1 MNELN
6 LYKIRRPVTEKYPRF
21 NYYFDKITSLFI
33 KTKKR
38 GLIKNPKKIL
48 FIRNDHIGDMVYSTA
63 AFRETKKAFP
73 NAKITVVADPR
84 NKMIIE
90 RDKYVDEIIE
100 IGLFWRKPSLQSWLK
115 YFKVFKKIRNENF
128 DVGFDLRR
136 SKLNILFFLFLP
148 GVKNRVSHYN
158 VNGGKAFLTH
168 PLVYEKRMLLNLE
181 HIDQIKKVF
190 GINPRDVL
198 PHVMFDKEDIKAGEE
213 FLKKNGIKGK
223 FVIVLPGSTEVQKQ
237 WPISKVAEFIK
248 KFSKKYT
255 KYKIIVSSG
264 PGDKEMIEHLCKV
277 NPEAC
282 VPEIGELSLRG
293 LAVIM
298 QKADAF
304 FANNGAGTDIGWTVD
319 GNLVALAGGTVDL
332 AIHLPQKKSKVLQ
345 PPLPYFPYPPAI
357 KQITVEEVMRAMED
371 FIKEKRVKK
380 K

>member
-1 MNELN
+1 MKEME

-33 KTKKR
+33 KKKKG

-73 NAKITVVADPR
+73 DAKISVIADPK
-84 NKMIIE
+84 NKAIIE
-90 RDKYVDEIIE
+90 KDKYVDEIIE
-100 IGLFWRKPSLQSWLK
+100 IGLFWRKPSIQSWLK
-115 YFKVFKKIRNENF
+115 YLKIFKKIRKEKF

-136 SKLNILFFLFLP
+136 SKLNIFFFLFLP
-148 GVKNRVSHYN
+148 GIKNRVSHYN

-168 PLVYEKRMLLNLE
+168 PLLYEKRMLLNLE
-181 HIDQIKKVF
+181 HLDQIRRVF
-190 GINPRDVL
+190 RIKPKNVL
-198 PHVMFDKEDIKAGEE
+198 PHVMVDKEDIRAGKE
-213 FLKKNGIKGK
+213 FLRKNDIKDN
-223 FVIVLPGSTEVQKQ
+223 FIIILPGSTEVQKQ
-237 WPISKVAEFIK
+237 WPIKKVVEFIR
-248 KFSKKYT
+248 KFSKKYPA
-255 KYKIIVSSG
+255 YKIIVSSG
-264 PGDKEMIEHLCKV
+264 PGDREIVENLCKV
-277 NPEAC
+277 NPKVC
-282 VPEIGELSLRG
+282 VSEIGELSLRG

-298 QKADAF
+298 KKADSF

-332 AIHLPQKKSKVLQ
+332 AIHMPQKKSKVLQ

-357 KQITVEEVMRAMED
+357 KQITVEEVMSAMED

-380 K
+380 R